1 MIDPSLIPEVK
12 VIECMNGNY
21 QQLCTQLGHNLHEL
35 MPPRIKITA
44 PRGVDEEVTKEPRVY
59 SYTSPIRAEWVMRKL
74 MKFTVPVS
82 VIPYRTQNE
91 TTLRNDL
98 EKFDDVRLHNNVI
111 YALETTDQRIAEL
124 YYKLADDYRERFYFF
139 NWIES
144 GD

>member
-1 MIDPSLIPEVK
+1 
-12 VIECMNGNY
+12 
-21 QQLCTQLGHNLHEL
+21 
-35 MPPRIKITA
+35 
-44 PRGVDEEVTKEPRVY
+44 
-59 SYTSPIRAEWVMRKL
+59 

-124 YYKLADDYRERFYFF
+124 YYRLADELRERFFF
-139 NWIES
+139 LNWIES
-144 GD
+144 GDKED